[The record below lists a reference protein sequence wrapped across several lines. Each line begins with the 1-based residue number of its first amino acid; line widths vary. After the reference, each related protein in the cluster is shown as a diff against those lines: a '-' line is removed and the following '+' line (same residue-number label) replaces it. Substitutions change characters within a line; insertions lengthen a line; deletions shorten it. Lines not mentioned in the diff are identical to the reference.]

1 MKKPLDNI
9 FPQQAGQDADVTEI
23 VRPSDGKRKA
33 AAAKYAKP
41 RVFVPVFPGTN
52 CEYDTIKAF
61 EKAGAVCDPFVF
73 RNKTPQDVA
82 DSVAEMQKR
91 IRTAQIVMFS
101 GGFSA
106 GDEPDGS
113 GKFIVSVLRNPYI
126 TEAITELMEERDG
139 LMLGICNGFQALIKT
154 GLLPYGKITDLQEDS
169 PTLTF
174 NTIGRHVA
182 KVVYTKLV
190 SDRSVWFG
198 ESEIGD
204 VHAVAISHGEGRFVA
219 SPEEFAYLKEQGQIV
234 AQYCTADGTV
244 SGDSSVNPNGS
255 LQNIEAVTSPDGR
268 ILGKMGHSE
277 RAGNGLYQ
285 NLTGNFDQK
294 LFVSG
299 VKYYS

>member
-1 MKKPLDNI
+1 
-9 FPQQAGQDADVTEI
+9 
-23 VRPSDGKRKA
+23 
-33 AAAKYAKP
+33 
-41 RVFVPVFPGTN
+41 
-52 CEYDTIKAF
+52 
-61 EKAGAVCDPFVF
+61 
-73 RNKTPQDVA
+73 
-82 DSVAEMQKR
+82 
-91 IRTAQIVMFS
+91 
-101 GGFSA
+101 
-106 GDEPDGS
+106 
-113 GKFIVSVLRNPYI
+113 
-126 TEAITELMEERDG
+126 
-139 LMLGICNGFQALIKT
+139 LIKT

-219 SPEEFAYLKEQGQIV
+219 SPEEFVYLKEQGQIV

-244 SGDSSVNPNGS
+244 SGDPSVNPNGS

-277 RAGNGLYQ
+277 RAGSGLYQ